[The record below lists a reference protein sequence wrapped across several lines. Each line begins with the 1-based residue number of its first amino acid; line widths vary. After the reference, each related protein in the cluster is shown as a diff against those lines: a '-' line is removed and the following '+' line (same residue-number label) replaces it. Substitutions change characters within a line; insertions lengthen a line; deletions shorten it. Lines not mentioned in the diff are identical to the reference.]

1 MIYEM
6 EQNRIENFLNK
17 RGADP
22 KQTVKRDNGGQYLK
36 NLLLEFAAF
45 VRDETL
51 IEVQRDVK
59 KLRGK

>member
-22 KQTVKRDNGGQYLK
+22 KQRVKRDNGGQYLK